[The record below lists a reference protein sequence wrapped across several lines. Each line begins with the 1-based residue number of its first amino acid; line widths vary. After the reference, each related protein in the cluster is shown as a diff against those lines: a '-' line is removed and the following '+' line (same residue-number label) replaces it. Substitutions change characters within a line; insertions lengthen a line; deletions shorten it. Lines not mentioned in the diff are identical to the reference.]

1 MKRIVLATA
10 LILSIAA
17 PAAAQ
22 SPARAGADPQ
32 TCDVSVDFGS
42 YASGID
48 QASYRKTKAYD
59 ARNRTIRLVKE
70 TPWGREGERTLC
82 FDTRSRAD
90 ANRAFDD
97 LRAMIR
103 AGARTGPTT
112 VSTAAGRTWTSA
124 PPSRS

>member
-22 SPARAGADPQ
+22 SPDRAGADPQ

-70 TPWGREGERTLC
+70 PPWGREGERTLC

-90 ANRAFDD
+90 ANRAFED
-97 LRAMIR
+97 LRKLIR

-124 PPSRS
+124 PPSRG

>member
-10 LILSIAA
+10 LILCIAA

-90 ANRAFDD
+90 ANRAFED
-97 LRAMIR
+97 LRKLIR
-103 AGARTGPTT
+103 ASARTGPTT
-112 VSTAAGRTWTSA
+112 VSTAAGRTWTSE
-124 PPSRS
+124 PPSRH

>member
-1 MKRIVLATA
+1 MKLIVLATA
-10 LILSIAA
+10 LILFIAA

-32 TCDVSVDFGS
+32 TCDVGVDFGS

-90 ANRAFDD
+90 ANRAFED
-97 LRAMIR
+97 LRKLIR
-103 AGARTGPTT
+103 ASARTGPTT
-112 VSTAAGRTWTSA
+112 VSTAAGRTWTSE
-124 PPSRS
+124 PPSRH

>member
-1 MKRIVLATA
+1 MKLIVLATA
-10 LILSIAA
+10 LILFIAA

-90 ANRAFDD
+90 ANRAFED
-97 LRAMIR
+97 LRKLIR
-103 AGARTGPTT
+103 ASARTGPTT
-112 VSTAAGRTWTSA
+112 VSTAAGRTWTSE
-124 PPSRS
+124 PPSRH

>member
-10 LILSIAA
+10 LTLAIAA
-17 PAAAQ
+17 PVAAQ
-22 SPARAGADPQ
+22 SPTRGGPAPEICA
-32 TCDVSVDFGS
+32 VSVSFGS
-42 YASGID
+42 YAMGID

-90 ANRAFDD
+90 ANRAYED
-97 LRAMIR
+97 LRALIR

-112 VSTAAGRTWTSA
+112 VSTAAGRTWTSE
-124 PPSRS
+124 PPSRR

>member
-1 MKRIVLATA
+1 MKRIVLAAA

-32 TCDVSVDFGS
+32 ACAVSVSFGS

-48 QASYRKTKAYD
+48 QASYRKTRAYD
-59 ARNRTIRLVKE
+59 ARNRTIRLFKE
-70 TPWGREGERTLC
+70 TPCGREGERTLC
-82 FDTRSRAD
+82 FDARSRKD

-112 VSTAAGRTWTSA
+112 VSTAAGRTWTSE